1 MEFNSGFKGL
11 KSRRIYGVC
20 HPISHEMGGLQNNN
34 TRLAE
39 IYLYSLRKKSMLI
52 LGKDARLELLP
63 ELPRKYLI

>member
-1 MEFNSGFKGL
+1 
-11 KSRRIYGVC
+11 
-20 HPISHEMGGLQNNN
+20 MGGLQNNN